1 MTARDRS
8 RRPPPRDRRAA
19 PAAETGC
26 AAPPS
31 RRLHQGAVP
40 DILVKMMAVERDRP
54 LQPFFEADGLP
65 PAGEVHE
72 LRRVGV
78 EAADIDRLL
87 VRRPLDVLDP
97 AGAGDADEQC
107 REIAMADRPIAADV
121 EDLAVAGVARAGAQK
136 RVRGIVDV
144 DEVADL
150 RALAV
155 DLDGAIFNRE
165 ADEPGEE
172 S

>member
-1 MTARDRS
+1 
-8 RRPPPRDRRAA
+8 
-19 PAAETGC
+19 
-26 AAPPS
+26 
-31 RRLHQGAVP
+31 
-40 DILVKMMAVERDRP
+40 
-54 LQPFFEADGLP
+54 
-65 PAGEVHE
+65 
-72 LRRVGV
+72 
-78 EAADIDRLL
+78 
-87 VRRPLDVLDP
+87 
-97 AGAGDADEQC
+97 GAGDADEQC

-172 S
+172 SLPIVFDQLPRSVDVRQPERAGADAEHVVVDEVIVLAGGLVDAVDVG